1 VFGLSIHALQQVRQE
16 QEQGLELAP
25 VLVLGLGLELAQVLV
40 LEPALGLE
48 PVQGQVLVLEPVR
61 VLHKQRLLN

>member
-1 VFGLSIHALQQVRQE
+1 M
-16 QEQGLELAP
+16 
-25 VLVLGLGLELAQVLV
+25 LVLGLGLELAQVLV